1 MIEIRSDN
9 KEILVKT
16 CNKESLISQLNEL
29 RQICAAT
36 IGTIAHDHALPMDK
50 VMGGFLLLLEEDDD
64 WKPVLIETRE
74 FNNKT
79 EERNGQNRS

>member
-1 MIEIRSDN
+1 MIEIKSDN

-16 CNKESLISQLNEL
+16 CNGDSLISQLNEL

-36 IGTIAHDHALPMDK
+36 IGTIAHDQQLPADK

-64 WKPVLIETRE
+64 WKPILVETRE
-74 FNNKT
+74 LNNR
-79 EERNGQNRS
+79 ERTNEQNRS